1 MHTPMSQRTDKNE
14 PKVKESG
21 NRPDGR
27 WWEFYFVR
35 YFVGTALGAIVVLF
49 LAASD
54 SPVFVS
60 QGELATVLKTL
71 KPEKF
76 ESGYVA
82 VLATV
87 GLAFC
92 YLASAPI
99 LVLHAVRG
107 SLIRVRNS
115 KDWKLVAKFLVLVSL
130 VAGAQVRVLWIAI
143 NTKGNPWLSQDFYA
157 GAVFLSLVS
166 FIFVGQIFL
175 LWLSMSGREQHSFE
189 YYDQLVKRRAST
201 DAAGTEYIESYRH
214 LREHGNAFFIA
225 LLELL
230 LGAALFYSPV
240 PWAIVLMLW
249 ILPAAGIWFFATLL
263 ESRKF

>member
-1 MHTPMSQRTDKNE
+1 MAQDTEKKE
-14 PKVKESG
+14 PEKK
-21 NRPDGR
+21 RPDNR

-49 LAASD
+49 LASAN
-54 SPVFVS
+54 SPVFAS
-60 QGELATVLKTL
+60 QGELATILKTL

-76 ESGYVA
+76 ESGYIA

-92 YLASAPI
+92 YVASAPI

-107 SLIRVRNS
+107 SLLRVRSSAN
-115 KDWKLVAKFLVLVSL
+115 WKLIAFLSAAVIAIS
-130 VAGAQVRVLWIAI
+130 GAQGYVLWLALRI
-143 NTKGNPWLSQDFYA
+143 KGNPWVSQDFYA
-157 GAVFLSLVS
+157 GTVFLFLVS
-166 FIFVGQIFL
+166 VIFVGQLVL
-175 LWLSMSGREQHSFE
+175 LWLAMSGREQHAFE
-189 YYDQLVKRRAST
+189 YYDQLVQRRAS
-201 DAAGTEYIESYRH
+201 ASNAGNEYVESYRH

-240 PWAIVLMLW
+240 PWAIILMLW
-249 ILPAAGIWFFATLL
+249 IFPAAGVWFFGTFL
-263 ESRKF
+263 ESRNF

>member
-1 MHTPMSQRTDKNE
+1 MAQDTDKKE
-14 PKVKESG
+14 PEKKK
-21 NRPDGR
+21 PDNR

-49 LAASD
+49 LATAD
-54 SPVFVS
+54 SPVFTS
-60 QGELATVLKTL
+60 QGELATILKTL

-76 ESGYVA
+76 ESGYIA

-92 YLASAPI
+92 YIASAPI

-107 SLIRVRNS
+107 SLLRVRSCTN
-115 KDWKLVAKFLVLVSL
+115 WKLIAFLSVVVIAMS
-130 VAGAQVRVLWIAI
+130 GAQGYVLWLALRI
-143 NTKGNPWLSQDFYA
+143 KGNPWVSQDFYA
-157 GAVFLSLVS
+157 GTAFLLFVS
-166 FIFVGQIFL
+166 VIFVGQLFL
-175 LWLSMSGREQHSFE
+175 LWLAIFGREQHAFE
-189 YYDQLVKRRAST
+189 YYDQLVQRRAS
-201 DAAGTEYIESYRH
+201 ASNAGNEYVESYRH

-240 PWAIVLMLW
+240 PWAVILILW
-249 ILPAAGIWFFATLL
+249 IFPAAGVWLFGTLL
-263 ESRKF
+263 ESRDFKK

>member
-1 MHTPMSQRTDKNE
+1 MAQDTDK
-14 PKVKESG
+14 KETEKKK
-21 NRPDGR
+21 PDNR

-49 LAASD
+49 LATAD
-54 SPVFVS
+54 SPVFTS
-60 QGELATVLKTL
+60 QGALAVILKTL

-76 ESGYVA
+76 ESGFIA

-92 YLASAPI
+92 YIASAPI

-107 SLIRVRNS
+107 SLLKVRSSTNWS
-115 KDWKLVAKFLVLVSL
+115 LVTFFSALVLIVS
-130 VAGAQVRVLWIAI
+130 GAQGVVLWLALRI
-143 NTKGNPWLSQDFYA
+143 KGNPWVSQDFYA
-157 GAVFLSLVS
+157 GTAFLLFVS
-166 FIFVGQIFL
+166 IIFVGQLFL
-175 LWLSMSGREQHSFE
+175 LWLAMSGREQHAFE
-189 YYDQLVKRRAST
+189 YYDQLVQRRASAS
-201 DAAGTEYIESYRH
+201 AAGNEYVESYRH

-240 PWAIVLMLW
+240 PWAVILMLW
-249 ILPAAGIWFFATLL
+249 IFPAAGVWLFGTLL
-263 ESRKF
+263 ESRNF